1 MLNFLKKRKL
11 KYSFYGN
18 CQIDAICDQLNASEE
33 FTRLYE
39 YVPIKPV
46 HLLVK
51 DDLKNIEKDF
61 SQIDLLIYQEVGSN
75 FKNGPD
81 FASNHVLTFLKKN
94 SQKICIPSL
103 FFNAYFPD
111 FHEIIT
117 NDQGPLITPLMGAY
131 HDLNIALAYV
141 YGFKSGDFVKMY
153 NNKNFYDKKYCQ
165 KLLDNAIFSLEEREI
180 NNRVDVRIS
189 DFIRKN
195 YQKQKLFNSQNH
207 PKPVLLQY
215 VIDNM
220 ILKLGLNFQIHVKET
235 KLDILES
242 PVHPSIYQNLNLK
255 FINKMDFLTFK
266 GIVSGYKNITELFY
280 EEYKKIDKTVLLNSL
295 TGLDYELDRLKNHLS
310 IYK

>member
-1 MLNFLKKRKL
+1 MFNFLKKRKF
-11 KYSFYGN
+11 KFSFYGN
-18 CQIDAICDQLNASEE
+18 CQLDAICDQLNASEE

-75 FKNGPD
+75 FKNGSD

-103 FFNAYFPD
+103 FFNVYFPD

-117 NDQGPLITPLMGAY
+117 NDHVPLVTPLMGAY

-141 YGFKSGDFVKMY
+141 HGFKSGDFVKIY
-153 NNKNFYDKKYCQ
+153 NNKNFYDKTYCQ
-165 KLLDNAIFSLEEREI
+165 KLLDNALKSLEERKI
-180 NNRVDVRIS
+180 NNRVDIRIS

-207 PKPVLLQY
+207 PKPALIQY
-215 VIDNM
+215 VIDN
-220 ILKLGLNFQIHVKET
+220 IVLKLDLNFGIQAKEN

-242 PVHPSIYQNLNLK
+242 PVHPSIYKNLNLK
-255 FINKMDFLTFK
+255 FLNKIDFLTFK

-280 EEYKKIDKTVLLNSL
+280 NEYKKIDKTVLRNSL
-295 TGLDYELDRLKNHLS
+295 AGLDQELDRLKNHSS